1 MHNGEDKAWA
11 GEDVLI
17 GNAFP
22 MSLVRNHCVT
32 VAEVPLRTVAAA
44 ARAGRVHSF
53 WGHENTRAAA
63 EALLGVGLKP
73 AMPRPA
79 LALDA
84 AGYPTLDGVRFTTCY
99 VLSPDYR
106 AGFRP
111 AVGEEVADADI
122 RGWHALK
129 LTWRD

>member
-1 MHNGEDKAWA
+1 MEAKTS
-11 GEDVLI
+11 VLI

-22 MSLVRNHCVT
+22 MTLVRRHRVS
-32 VAEVPLRTVAAA
+32 VADVPLQTVVAA

-63 EALLGVGLKP
+63 EALLGVGLRP
-73 AMPRPA
+73 TSPRPA
-79 LALDA
+79 ITLDA
-84 AGYPTLDGVRFTTCY
+84 EDYPTLDGERFTACY

-106 AGFRP
+106 EGFRP
-111 AVGEEVADADI
+111 AIGEEVAGEDI
-122 RGWHALK
+122 LGWHALK